1 MQTHQQSNFYHAP
14 PVNLNPG
21 TSSNTPYAPDR
32 SYATIFN
39 MPPVKSQG
47 RNQDTMTGMSYER
60 NSDQQHQ
67 ILLSNPTNTCSI
79 WPSLG
84 AGAMQLN
91 YLQKQARE
99 STSVVTKRR
108 FSSGFHSPS
117 PYPLQSGVPSSLGGQ
132 CRPNYL

>member
-14 PVNLNPG
+14 PLNLNPG
-21 TSSNTPYAPDR
+21 GSSNTPYATR
-32 SYATIFN
+32 FN
-39 MPPVKSQG
+39 MPPVSSQG
-47 RNQDTMTGMSYER
+47 GNQDTMTGMPYER

-67 ILLSNPTNTCSI
+67 IFLSNPTNTSSI

-99 STSVVTKRR
+99 STSVVTERR

-132 CRPNYL
+132 RRPNYL